1 MAKAP
6 RPAEQVDEARL
17 RASSPGATRA
27 QDLVGPLHRRRRRGE
42 RAAHRAARAD
52 PDRAAGRP
60 RRDDPADPPTDLV
73 ALIRRTRAP
82 RPGGAEDVKHGVS
95 LRPLLH
101 PRSCLPAEGSTR
113 AAAPL
118 AGPIRG
124 PLDGGG
130 LRYRGRAAVPRSE
143 RTRHAAAGHKASF
156 IIWLGVSALH
166 VLAHLPATAGSVAF
180 RRSRKPELPGTER
193 GETGRRI
200 ALTGA
205 LVRRPRARGR
215 VAARVRGM
223 DAARG
228 VLRPLTARAR
238 ACRQAATSSRSPR
251 PRLLHDPRPL
261 RQVLRP
267 VSPWRAD
274 AGEVRSSSP
283 WRPRELAWP

>member
-1 MAKAP
+1 LLREELSHRPVTGRLGRAP
-6 RPAEQVDEARL
+6 RLLSWRRRCVRQRRSTRL

-166 VLAHLPATAGSVAF
+166 VLAHLPATAGSVSF
-180 RRSRKPELPGTER
+180 RRSRKPELPEPS
-193 GETGRRI
+193 
-200 ALTGA
+200 AA
-205 LVRRPRARGR
+205 RPDAGSRSRGR
-215 VAARVRGM
+215 SSG
-223 DAARG
+223 G
-228 VLRPLTARAR
+228 LVLAVV
-238 ACRQAATSSRSPR
+238 
-251 PRLLHDPRPL
+251 LLPEFQHGAFFDH
-261 RQVLRP
+261 
-267 VSPWRAD
+267 
-274 AGEVRSSSP
+274 
-283 WRPRELAWP
+283 